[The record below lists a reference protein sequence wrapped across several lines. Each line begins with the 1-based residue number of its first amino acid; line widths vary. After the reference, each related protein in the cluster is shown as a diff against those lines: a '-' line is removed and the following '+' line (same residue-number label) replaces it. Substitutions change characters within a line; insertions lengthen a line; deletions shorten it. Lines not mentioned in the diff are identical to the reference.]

1 MEESKGPS
9 VVKVTPSLFYERL
22 LSEGYGMHLK
32 VVELFDG
39 QRDKN
44 LVILSLYSIYNERL
58 I

>member
-22 LSEGYGMHLK
+22 LSEGCGMHLK

-44 LVILSLYSIYNERL
+44 LVILSFTVCTMRD
-58 I
+58 